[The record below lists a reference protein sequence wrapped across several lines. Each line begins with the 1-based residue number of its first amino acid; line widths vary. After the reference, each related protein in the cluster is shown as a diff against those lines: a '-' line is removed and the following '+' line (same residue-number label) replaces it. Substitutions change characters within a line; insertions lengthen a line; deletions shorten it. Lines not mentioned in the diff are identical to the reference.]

1 MKAEHGVKEYTF
13 VFCNEL
19 PKKGKKGKIQIRGH
33 FLDVI
38 KKGSKMYVIR
48 EDFDNAENI
57 Y

>member
-13 VFCNEL
+13 VFCDEL